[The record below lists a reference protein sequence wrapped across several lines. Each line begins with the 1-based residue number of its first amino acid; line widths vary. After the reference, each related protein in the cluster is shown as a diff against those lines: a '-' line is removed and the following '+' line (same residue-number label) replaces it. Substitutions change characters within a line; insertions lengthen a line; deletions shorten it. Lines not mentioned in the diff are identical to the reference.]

1 MKWRRTGNERK
12 TKTENYS
19 NKIKR
24 KYKWRLEYHKSY
36 SWITYEALQPSY
48 NRSFMYYVPIW
59 TGYGLHW
66 YFLHMEFH
74 FAIDLNHIDSIGE
87 FHISFAFNSFPVIFF
102 CYSFPSAH
110 IYEWMNGEWA
120 LVVSRKKM
128 KQDIKTLP
136 IRIFRT
142 ETRSTY
148 IHTRDR
154 IISKMF
160 NTELGKYIC
169 EMSVWWENRADEN
182 KK

>member
-1 MKWRRTGNERK
+1 MRRCNRPITDHLCITCPYERSIDI
-12 TKTENYS
+12 S
-19 NKIKR
+19 NTRNSTAQLI
-24 KYKWRLEYHKSY
+24 WIMLIVLASFTFRL
-36 SWITYEALQPSY
+36 L
-48 NRSFMYYVPIW
+48 
-59 TGYGLHW
+59 
-66 YFLHMEFH
+66 
-74 FAIDLNHIDSIGE
+74 SIVSVW
-87 FHISFAFNSFPVIFF
+87 FFF
-102 CYSFPSAH
+102 CYSFACAH

-120 LVVSRKKM
+120 LLVSRKKM

-154 IISKMF
+154 IISNMY

-169 EMSVWWENRADEN
+169 EMSVWWPNRANEN